1 MRWIQIVCEKSWRKT
16 VKWGLCHVEEE
27 PQKEWSWSSFLC
39 GSCLCGTSCWQDFLL
54 GVQSSLFYVL
64 LDLADPYCTSSLC
77 LRPEWHIWLSCPVWG
92 ILSWQRDPHACF
104 EHCMFWTEFDMLL
117 LWPAIY
123 SNQNFQLALLNSN
136 FCSEVLRL
144 YLHSSSVS
152 LVAAK
157 LKPGVPCPLQVLP
170 LGYATCLKGLVRSRG
185 RCDKISFGF
194 MFVILRQ
201 SLCRDV
207 WDNNPSRRTSNL
219 WHGGTVICIRFGVGW
234 ESDVHLCWSAGH
246 TQLISCSRGRSIAW
260 LMYQRKYQ
268 G

>member
-1 MRWIQIVCEKSWRKT
+1 M
-16 VKWGLCHVEEE
+16 HV
-27 PQKEWSWSSFLC
+27 
-39 GSCLCGTSCWQDFLL
+39 
-54 GVQSSLFYVL
+54 
-64 LDLADPYCTSSLC
+64 
-77 LRPEWHIWLSCPVWG
+77 LST
-92 ILSWQRDPHACF
+92 ACF
-104 EHCMFWTEFDMLL
+104 EQSLICCCCDQLYT
-117 LWPAIY
+117 PTT
-123 SNQNFQLALLNSN
+123 NFQLALLNCN

-144 YLHSSSVS
+144 YLYSSSVS

-157 LKPGVPCPLQVLP
+157 LKSGVLCNPCPLQVFP
-170 LGYATCLKGLVRSRG
+170 SGYAACLKGLVRSRG

-207 WDNNPSRRTSNL
+207 WDNPSRRTSNL
-219 WHGGTVICIRFGVGW
+219 WHGGTVICVRFGVGW

-246 TQLISCSRGRSIAW
+246 TQLISCSRGRSIAL